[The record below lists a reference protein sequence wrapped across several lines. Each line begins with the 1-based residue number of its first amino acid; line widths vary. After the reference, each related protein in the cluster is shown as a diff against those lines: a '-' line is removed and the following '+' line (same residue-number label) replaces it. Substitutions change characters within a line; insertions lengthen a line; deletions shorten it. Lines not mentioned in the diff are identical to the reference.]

1 MHSAAH
7 GFQRALTT
15 CSTLVLQHIL
25 SARSPM
31 MRLLLLMLP
40 SLLCA
45 ASEPLL
51 TPSRD
56 GYVCPLGQFP
66 CGNLS
71 ICLPQALHCNGMD
84 DCENGADE
92 ENCVDTTGWLG
103 VLGDMLAGNS
113 GTVAEDE
120 ADTCSLELFPGRC
133 RCWGR
138 AVDCT
143 AQDLSAVPRVSLNVT
158 QLDLKINKIRSLLD
172 NQFAGYQGLRK
183 LFLQKNKIRV
193 ISPKAFAGLFQ
204 LKMLFLSHNRI
215 ARLLPRTFEDLHR
228 LEWLMLDNNRIARIA
243 PATFLGLRSLY
254 FLYMLNNSLVKI
266 PDGSFCAETPK
277 LSWLE
282 LEGNRIRAVR
292 GAVFQ
297 QCREL
302 TVLILRRNRL
312 RWIQSGTF
320 SGLSRLVELDL
331 SLNGLDE
338 LRPSLFHG
346 LVALQQLNISYN
358 PLKEIC
364 PRHFESLPQ
373 LLSLSLEGLEI
384 PNIHNVTFR
393 GLANLSHIYF
403 KKFQYCSSAPHVRSC
418 KPNTDGI
425 SSFEH
430 LLASIIL
437 RVFVWVIACVTC
449 LGNLCVI
456 CMRSCVVA
464 ESSAHTMAIKS
475 LCLPCLPPGAD
486 GLMGIYLFVI
496 GAFDLKYSGEYNRH
510 AQGWM
515 ASMPCQLVGSLATL
529 SSEVSVLLLTYMTL
543 EKYFSIVFP
552 FSHRRAGRKQTAS
565 VLAAIWLLG
574 LSLSV
579 VPLCCKESFGNYYG
593 RNGVC
598 FPLQS
603 ELGERPSARGFST
616 TIYLGLNLAAFITIV
631 FAYTGMFYSI
641 RITACRTAQSSVCPR
656 DVAIAKRFFF
666 IVFTDAL
673 CWIPIFLLKLLSLL
687 QVEIPDGIAPLY
699 CVGRSPVGEAGCLM
713 AFPGWS
719 RHHHILGGHLHP
731 AHQQR
736 TQPHPLH
743 HHHGSLPGEGE
754 GPPAC
759 PAPRA
764 ELPAE
769 LHAGGAVGR
778 QRQPLTL
785 PGSVR
790 PQHTGHSLH
799 SSAPEAGSR
808 LRSGWA
814 AFCDPEM

>member
-1 MHSAAH
+1 M
-7 GFQRALTT
+7 
-15 CSTLVLQHIL
+15 
-25 SARSPM
+25 
-31 MRLLLLMLP
+31 LLLLLALP

-45 ASEPLL
+45 AAEPLPTL
-51 TPSRD
+51 SRE
-56 GYVCPLGQFP
+56 GSVCPLGQFP

-71 ICLPQALHCNGMD
+71 VCLPQALHCNGVHNCD
-84 DCENGADE
+84 NGADE
-92 ENCVDTTGWLG
+92 EDCVDTTGWLG

-113 GTVAEDE
+113 GTAAEDE
-120 ADTCSLELFPGRC
+120 EDSCSLERFPERC

-143 AQDLSAVPRVSLNVT
+143 ARNLSAVPRVSHNVT
-158 QLDLKINKIRSLLD
+158 LLDLKTNAIRLLLD
-172 NQFAGYQGLRK
+172 GQFSGYWSLRK
-183 LFLQKNKIRV
+183 LFLQNNKIRV
-193 ISPKAFAGLFQ
+193 ISPTAFAGLSQ
-204 LKMLFLSHNRI
+204 LRMLI
-215 ARLLPRTFEDLHR
+215 
-228 LEWLMLDNNRIARIA
+228 LDNNRIARIS
-243 PATFLGLRSLY
+243 PATFSGLRSLY
-254 FLYMLNNSLVKI
+254 FLYMLNNSLAKI
-266 PDGSFCAETPK
+266 PDGSLCEDTPK

-282 LEGNRIRAVR
+282 LEGNRIRVVR

-297 QCREL
+297 QCHEL
-302 TVLILRRNRL
+302 TVLVLRRNRL
-312 RWIQSGTF
+312 RWIQSGAF
-320 SGLSRLVELDL
+320 SGLSRLVEL
-331 SLNGLDE
+331 N
-338 LRPSLFHG
+338 
-346 LVALQQLNISYN
+346 VSYN
-358 PLKEIC
+358 PLREIC
-364 PRHFESLPQ
+364 PSLFESLPQ

-393 GLANLSHIYF
+393 GLPNLSHIYF

-430 LLASIIL
+430 LLANIVL
-437 RVFVWVIACVTC
+437 RVFVWVMACVTC

-456 CMRSCVVA
+456 CMRSCVVT

-475 LCLPCLPPGAD
+475 LCCAD
-486 GLMGIYLFVI
+486 GLMGVYLFVI

-515 ASMPCQLVGSLATL
+515 ASVPCQLVGSLAML

-641 RITACRTAQSSVCPR
+641 RITACRTAESSVCPR

-687 QVEIPDGIAPLY
+687 QVEIPGTIASWVVIFILPINSALNPILY
-699 CVGRSPVGEAGCLM
+699 TITTAPFQEKVKGR
-713 AFPGWS
+713 
-719 RHHHILGGHLHP
+719 
-731 AHQQR
+731 
-736 TQPHPLH
+736 
-743 HHHGSLPGEGE
+743 
-754 GPPAC
+754 
-759 PAPRA
+759 
-764 ELPAE
+764 
-769 LHAGGAVGR
+769 LHARRSELSSR
-778 QRQPLTL
+778 QSFMLVL
-785 PGSVR
+785 
-790 PQHTGHSLH
+790 L
-799 SSAPEAGSR
+799 
-808 LRSGWA
+808 
-814 AFCDPEM
+814 

>member
-1 MHSAAH
+1 
-7 GFQRALTT
+7 
-15 CSTLVLQHIL
+15 
-25 SARSPM
+25 M
-31 MRLLLLMLP
+31 MELLLLVLP

-45 ASEPLL
+45 ATEPLP
-51 TPSRD
+51 TPSSD

-71 ICLPQALHCNGMD
+71 VCLPQALHCNGVD
-84 DCENGADE
+84 DCNNGADE
-92 ENCVDTTGWLG
+92 ENLDTTGWLG
-103 VLGDMLAGNS
+103 VLGDMLAGNIW
-113 GTVAEDE
+113 TEDE
-120 ADTCSLELFPGRC
+120 ADTCLLEMFPEQC

-143 AQDLSAVPRVSLNVT
+143 AQNLSAVPRLSPNVT
-158 QLDLKINKIRSLLD
+158 QLDLKRNKIHTLLD
-172 NQFAGYQGLRK
+172 NQFAGCWSLRK
-183 LFLQKNKIRV
+183 LFLQNNKIRV
-193 ISPKAFAGLFQ
+193 ISPKAFAGLSQ
-204 LKMLFLSHNRI
+204 LRMLFLSHNRI
-215 ARLLPRTFEDLHR
+215 SQLLPRTFEDLNR
-228 LEWLMLDNNRIARIA
+228 LEWLILDNNRIARIT
-243 PATFLGLRSLY
+243 PATFSGLRSLY
-254 FLYMLNNSLVKI
+254 FLYMLNNSLAKI
-266 PDGSFCAETPK
+266 PDGSLCVETPK

-282 LEGNRIRAVR
+282 LEGNRIQAVR

-312 RWIQSGTF
+312 RWIQSGAF

-331 SLNGLDE
+331 SCNGLDE
-338 LRPSLFHG
+338 LPPSLFHS
-346 LVALQQLNISYN
+346 LAALQQLNISYN

-364 PRHFESLPQ
+364 PSQFESLPQ

-393 GLANLSHIYF
+393 GLSNLSHIYF

-430 LLASIIL
+430 LLANIIL

-456 CMRSCVVA
+456 CMRSCVVT

-475 LCLPCLPPGAD
+475 LCCAD

-496 GAFDLKYSGEYNRH
+496 GAFDLKYAGEYNRH

-515 ASMPCQLVGSLATL
+515 ASVPCQLVGSLAML

-552 FSHRRAGRKQTAS
+552 FSYRRASRKQTAS

-641 RITACRTAQSSVCPR
+641 RITTCRTAESSVCPR
-656 DVAIAKRFFF
+656 EVAIAKRFFF

-687 QVEIPDGIAPLY
+687 QVEIPGTVTSWVVIFILPINSALNPILYTITTAPFQEK
-699 CVGRSPVGEAGCLM
+699 VKGCLH
-713 AFPGWS
+713 ARRPELSS
-719 RHHHILGGHLHP
+719 RQSFMLVVL
-731 AHQQR
+731 
-736 TQPHPLH
+736 
-743 HHHGSLPGEGE
+743 
-754 GPPAC
+754 
-759 PAPRA
+759 
-764 ELPAE
+764 
-769 LHAGGAVGR
+769 
-778 QRQPLTL
+778 
-785 PGSVR
+785 
-790 PQHTGHSLH
+790 
-799 SSAPEAGSR
+799 
-808 LRSGWA
+808 
-814 AFCDPEM
+814 